1 MVKSNY
7 ENFKVEIIL
16 ILFTLG
22 VIFSFVFTNK
32 ILFGEKVKGI
42 ALSNSINIYYEKYRI
57 FEEFLD
63 LSRNQLNSV
72 SKSKFFKDFLESKDE
87 NQVKDL
93 FLSLARTSSNI
104 MQLRYID
111 KNGDEIIR
119 VDRDKIASNVYLVA
133 KGQLQNK
140 KNRDYFYNS
149 INKPSKVWFS
159 NLDLNIENQKIQR
172 PFNPTI
178 RAILPIKNNSSFNG
192 IIIINYFMEDFLESL
207 EENAIYNTVLFDKDG
222 NTLSHYE
229 KDKSWGFYLDEK
241 YNLNS
246 DYKTQI
252 QKALKTNQYEDEN
265 VFIKKFDFSISN
277 ELFILIELKDEYLV
291 QLSKEQFKE
300 NIVVSLIVFIFALI
314 SSIFLSKLFNN
325 LSKTITK
332 TGNRLKEASVLVKLS
347 YFKYNYQTKIF
358 TFDDNFFNLLA
369 YKNVEKKSYY
379 LDELKEFFDEDFLEK
394 IKTKIK
400 NIKNEDS
407 FEFDNID
414 KNNNKHTF
422 FTKFRVVYEKG
433 IITELEGIFQD
444 VSEQKRLVK
453 SFEEA
458 KIEAENANQAKS
470 KFLASMSHEIR
481 TPLNGIIG
489 LNKLALESN
498 PNNRIKEF
506 LLKADISSMAL
517 LNVINDIL
525 DYSKIE
531 ANKLIFEKRSF
542 EFDKLILNVTNLF
555 DYQAHEKQID
565 LHINYDHNIPKILLG
580 DPHRITQILNNLV
593 GNAVKFTKTGQIEIK
608 TTLIKKDD
616 KSLVLECCVEDSGI
630 GMSKLEQEKLFQS
643 FSQVDDST
651 TRMYGGTGLGLT
663 ITKELVELM
672 NGDIKVI
679 SEKGLGTTFCFTLT
693 LEYDGKF
700 KFDNEQL
707 KNKKFMIIDDNE
719 IDIRLLE
726 NILKSWGVKSYSF
739 LNAKD
744 ALEKLKKED
753 DFDYILVDWIM
764 DDIDGVD
771 FIKQLKEERLET
783 SPKIIMVT
791 AFEEDNLKLKLK
803 EEKVKVN
810 NILRKPF
817 TPSLI
822 YDAIINFEETKKR
835 NYIKNKEETQ
845 KITIDGKV
853 LLVED
858 NDINQVICEEMLKRI
873 GLKVCIANDGLEAV
887 KMAKENNH
895 DIILMDLHMPK
906 MNGFDSSKAI
916 REFDK
921 LTPIIALTSA
931 VMDEDKI
938 LTKEAGMQ
946 EHLSKPIDFDELVKT
961 ICLYL
966 PDLINREKKQ
976 ISETNLLLKHLDI
989 DELLKRIGSE
999 DLANELLEKFA
1010 LTYKDFGRDLINK
1023 FDDKDAFFKDIHKLK
1038 GVSGNLALKILYN
1051 KCVKIE
1057 EETNIENKKIAL
1069 NEIILELKNVIK
1081 IILHEKEI

>member
-57 FEEFLD
+57 FDEFLD

-93 FLSLARTSSNI
+93 FLSLARTSSHI

-347 YFKYNYQTKIF
+347 YFKYNYQTKMF

-414 KNNNKHTF
+414 KNNNTHTF

-873 GLKVCIANDGLEAV
+873 GLKVCIANDGLEAI
-887 KMAKENNH
+887 KMSKENNY